1 MVLFWQQ
8 IHEIDQ
14 QVTLALNSLHCG
26 FTDSIMVFFSK
37 IPVWIPMYVIVAVFL
52 FLRLDWK
59 RALIALLSIVL
70 TFLLCD
76 QIANLFKDG
85 IARLRPCHDDFM
97 VGEGLRILEKK
108 GGLYGFFSGHAANA
122 FGFAVSSYMAF
133 RNDKRLKYKGY
144 AAWIFFWAAMVSL
157 SRIFV
162 GKHYAGDVT
171 AGIVAGT
178 LIGLACGFT
187 ARWIMSRLPDRKP
200 AGMASADSQ
209 DEAGPD
215 EESKEIQKKS
225 EYND

>member
-85 IARLRPCHDDFM
+85 IARLRPCHDSFM
-97 VGEGLRILEKK
+97 VGEGLRILEGK
-108 GGLYGFFSGHAANA
+108 GGLYGFFSGHASNS
-122 FGFAVSSYMAF
+122 FGFAVSSSMAF
-133 RNDKRLKYKGY
+133 RNDRRLKYRGY
-144 AAWIFFWAAMVSL
+144 SAWIFFWASMVSI
-157 SRIFV
+157 SRVFV
-162 GKHYAGDVT
+162 GKHYIGDVVT
-171 AGIVAGT
+171 GVIFGT
-178 LIGLACGFT
+178 ILGLAAGFA
-187 ARWIMSRLPDRKP
+187 ARAIIKRLKR
-200 AGMASADSQ
+200 
-209 DEAGPD
+209 
-215 EESKEIQKKS
+215 
-225 EYND
+225 